1 MQRAILLICHFIS
14 DRIYSWQKV
23 PEAGSFRTTS
33 CIAQFMCMETD
44 SLQCVTCPGWSRV
57 QYITWSLWSLNISR
71 HFFKTSQFSINFPSC
86 RIRQD
91 FTVLQTCQLI
101 FPSHQNIY
109 IFQCSAPLNCSSA
122 TNCCNSDWK
131 KKKRSDPENHLRR
144 LSENPSEGQKWR
156 SNLSWL
162 TKHIGDPASLCQH
175 MNLTASSRL
184 QLTQTDFLVSG
195 QTACNSANVQ
205 AEDPLISDT
214 SVQGVSHR

>member
-131 KKKRSDPENHLRR
+131 KKKGLILKITWDVCQKTHLKDR
-144 LSENPSEGQKWR
+144 N
-156 SNLSWL
+156 
-162 TKHIGDPASLCQH
+162 GDQTCLDSQNTLGTLPAFVSTWILQH
-175 MNLTASSRL
+175 
-184 QLTQTDFLVSG
+184 
-195 QTACNSANVQ
+195 
-205 AEDPLISDT
+205 
-214 SVQGVSHR
+214 HRGCS